1 MQGMTQLFHSRTR
14 FLLIFICIGGT
25 TPLDWGM
32 ASVSTLRTFAHKMV
46 LVHCHCN
53 LQSRNYKKNFMDV
66 GFAVPSVLAPC
77 QKVWNPYL
85 LAMGLRLQ
93 TKVWCKESD
102 SKSRTGASVS
112 VEINKRKTDFHSSD
126 KAKKFF
132 LPPPLNSH
140 SKDAGDGKRIW

>member
-1 MQGMTQLFHSRTR
+1 
-14 FLLIFICIGGT
+14 
-25 TPLDWGM
+25 
-32 ASVSTLRTFAHKMV
+32 
-46 LVHCHCN
+46 
-53 LQSRNYKKNFMDV
+53 MDI

-85 LAMGLRLQ
+85 LAMGLRVQ

-102 SKSRTGASVS
+102 SKSRTGTSVS

-132 LPPPLNSH
+132 LPPLLNSL
-140 SKDAGDGKRIW
+140 SEEAGDGEEDMVRRVAVARKINLLN